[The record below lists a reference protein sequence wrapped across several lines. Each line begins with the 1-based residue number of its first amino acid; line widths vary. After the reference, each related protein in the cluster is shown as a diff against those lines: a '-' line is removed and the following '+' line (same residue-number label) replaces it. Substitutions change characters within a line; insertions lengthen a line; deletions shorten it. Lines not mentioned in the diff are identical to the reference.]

1 MTRSLSDLSS
11 YAEDLVPD
19 RLSEPLPE
27 GRNDRIA
34 PFAYAGGML
43 ALGAALLIANPK
55 IGQVPEARQAGDA
68 PRRSRMRR
76 AAQIGRDGAQ
86 SFAPSN
92 VTDSIGRSLMI
103 GGAALLVTRLL
114 DEASGRDGQ

>member
-19 RLSEPLPE
+19 RLSEPLAAA
-27 GRNDRIA
+27 RNERFA

-43 ALGAALLIANPK
+43 ALGAALLIAKPK